1 MHHRTPISKGEPS
14 MRIGLLVVASVCAC
28 LGASTAWSK
37 PTAIGDTGGIKGVIL
52 SGDTGGIKG
61 KPVHMYRRGNR
72 NPTDQG

>member
-28 LGASTAWSK
+28 LGASTAWSQ

-72 NPTDQG
+72 NPSDQG